1 MNGLAWYWNN
11 ISQEILNGKQV
22 EGFCIVLLEVKFR
35 DQYKTYKRE
44 GSYAHNISVNQE
56 RKLGDRRW
64 LDTVVVLT
72 VNYTDR
78 RLEDEPFLQILSAF
92 KGNRKFLGS
101 GGSMV
106 ARLKLKRIDG
116 RTQPGVEFAA

>member
-1 MNGLAWYWNN
+1 MRLGGGFLHCNVRG
-11 ISQEILNGKQV
+11 EIQRSIQDLQTRRQ
-22 EGFCIVLLEVKFR
+22 F
-35 DQYKTYKRE
+35 
-44 GSYAHNISVNQE
+44 AHNVFVNQE

-64 LDTVVVLT
+64 LDTVVVPT

-78 RLEDEPFLQILSAF
+78 RLEDEPFLQILSEF

-101 GGSMV
+101 GGSIV
-106 ARLKLKRIDG
+106 ARPKLKRIDG

>member
-11 ISQEILNGKQV
+11 ISKEILKEKQV
-22 EGFCIVLLEVKFR
+22 EGFCIVVLEVKFR
-35 DQYKTYKRE
+35 DQYKTHKRE
-44 GSYAHNISVNQE
+44 GSNTHNISINQE

-78 RLEDEPFLQILSAF
+78 RLEDEPFLQILSEF

-101 GGSMV
+101 GGSQ
-106 ARLKLKRIDG
+106 D
-116 RTQPGVEFAA
+116 

>member
-1 MNGLAWYWNN
+1 MNGLAWYWIN
-11 ISQEILNGKQV
+11 IDKILNENQV
-22 EGFCIVLLEVKFR
+22 EGFCIVSLEVKFR
-35 DQYKTYKRE
+35 DRYKTIKCE
-44 GSYAHNISVNQE
+44 GSYTHDISINQE

-72 VNYTDR
+72 VNYIDR